1 MLLKYDIYSTNFKFE
16 ESFNINFFKN
26 RKIKK
31 KKEKQKPKSK
41 EQREQLDVKQI
52 CLNMLLHFT
61 IKLNS
66 ELSGR
71 QSRNLGLLSVK

>member
-31 KKEKQKPKSK
+31 KKRKTET
-41 EQREQLDVKQI
+41 QI
-52 CLNMLLHFT
+52 
-61 IKLNS
+61 
-66 ELSGR
+66 
-71 QSRNLGLLSVK
+71 